1 MKYLSCIIVLC
12 CLVSCKEQQKEKEKE
27 EEMATMEADIDFK
40 PTDTTVYYFIRH
52 AEKNR
57 KANTNDP
64 HLLSVGMRRANHWA
78 KVLKDK
84 DIEMVYSTNYQRTLE
99 TARPTAEQA
108 NVKIELYKAN
118 HLYSKDFQE
127 KTAGKNVLIVGHQ
140 DTTPQFINKI
150 LKKKKYKRIADDE
163 NSELYTVTIYPNGE
177 KTSKVKKYP
186 LAE

>member
-1 MKYLSCIIVLC
+1 MKYLSCIIVLF
-12 CLVSCKEQQKEKEKE
+12 CLVSCKEQQKEKEQE
-27 EEMATMEADIDFK
+27 EKMATMEADTNFK
-40 PTDTTVYYFIRH
+40 PKETTVYYFIRH
-52 AEKNR
+52 AEKDR
-57 KANTNDP
+57 EANTDDP

-84 DIEMVYSTNYQRTLE
+84 DIEMVYSTNYKRTIE

-108 NVKIELYKAN
+108 KVKIELYEP
-118 HLYSKDFQE
+118 HQLYSKDFQE

-150 LKKKKYKRIADDE
+150 LKQNKYKRIEDDE
-163 NSELYTVTIYPNGE
+163 NSELYTVTISPNGK

-186 LAE
+186 LTE